1 MQGKSWC
8 GFQLI
13 FLIFFLLQRWA
24 QQDNPQLCQAEAKGT
39 AQNKD

>member
-8 GFQLI
+8 GFHLL
-13 FLIFFLLQRWA
+13 FLLFLLLQRWA
-24 QQDNPQLCQAEAKGT
+24 GQEKPQLCQAEAKGT